1 MSFTR
6 CGQVIIMG
14 DGSVGKTSL
23 VMRFTKDYFSTT
35 YKQTIGLDFFI
46 KRLEMP
52 SGALELPKQSGLN
65 QLIRCVC

>member
-1 MSFTR
+1 
-6 CGQVIIMG
+6 MG

-23 VMRFTKDYFSTT
+23 VMRFTKDHFSTT

-52 SGALELPKQSGLN
+52 SGGPRVLLTCEQQA
-65 QLIRCVC
+65 